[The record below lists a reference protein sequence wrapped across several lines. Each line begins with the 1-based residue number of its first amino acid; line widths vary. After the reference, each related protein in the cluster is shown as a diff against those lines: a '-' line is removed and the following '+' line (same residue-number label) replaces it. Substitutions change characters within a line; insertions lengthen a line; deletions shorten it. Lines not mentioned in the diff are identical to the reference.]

1 MAHGM
6 AKTPES
12 KPDWHPA
19 KVDESGHELIG
30 DYPASG
36 PARALAIAK
45 AGRKT
50 DPDGVLS
57 PEQIAAIGVAAP
69 QPAQEQGGEG

>member
-1 MAHGM
+1 MT
-6 AKTPES
+6 KSTE
-12 KPDWHPA
+12 KPDWSPP
-19 KVDESGHELIG
+19 KVDEQGRELIG

-50 DPDGVLS
+50 DPDGILT
-57 PEQIAAIGVAAP
+57 PEQIAAVNAGDPVP
-69 QPAQEQGGEG
+69 KSEGES

>member
-1 MAHGM
+1 M
-6 AKTPES
+6 AKAPDP

-19 KVDESGHELIG
+19 KVSDDGHELIG

-36 PARALAIAK
+36 PARAVAIAK

-50 DPDGVLS
+50 DPDGILT
-57 PEQIAAIGVAAP
+57 PEQIAAVSAGYEAPTAA
-69 QPAQEQGGEG
+69 EQGSEG